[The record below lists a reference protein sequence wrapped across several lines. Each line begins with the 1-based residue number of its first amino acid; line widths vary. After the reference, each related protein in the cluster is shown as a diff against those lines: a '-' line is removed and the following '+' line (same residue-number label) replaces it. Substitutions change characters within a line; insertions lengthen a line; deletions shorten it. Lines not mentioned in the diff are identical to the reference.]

1 MSNCI
6 CVFLEWLFPST
17 VFLHGGSIYLQI
29 CTENLT
35 TLFLARLWKAVNI
48 QSKKN
53 ADTFI
58 YMWFMGFTVKD
69 TIAGIVP
76 MASLTI
82 LSSALR
88 RGSSTLGL
96 LTLKYS
102 STRKQQQQ
110 KGKPIQGYCLIECIE
125 NITFA

>member
-1 MSNCI
+1 MSDRI
-6 CVFLEWLFPST
+6 CDFLEWLFPST
-17 VFLHGGSIYLQI
+17 VFSHGGSIYLQI
-29 CTENLT
+29 CTEDLA
-35 TLFLARLWKAVNI
+35 TLFLARIWKAVNV

-82 LSSALR
+82 LSSVLR
-88 RGSSTLGL
+88 RGSSILGL
-96 LTLKYS
+96 RTLKYS

-110 KGKPIQGYCLIECIE
+110 KGKPTQGYCLIECIE
-125 NITFA
+125 NVTLA